1 MITNNPAITDINAQL
16 SILPDSIVETVSRH
30 GFTYIQLT
38 DPCLDEDKD
47 IWKGDYWIIADP
59 DDGDTWGDVYGGSF
73 EDFMN
78 THNAGTSAGYKDI
91 YCWDGNKW
99 VHVFDTAT
107 VADAHA
113 ELTVQADRIT
123 SEVVRVNAIEGE
135 LSTRITQTAES
146 IVSEAEARKSGEEL

>member
-1 MITNNPAITDINAQL
+1 MDA
-16 SILPDSIVETVSRH
+16 
-30 GFTYIQLT
+30 
-38 DPCLDEDKD
+38 DKE
-47 IWKGDYWIIADP
+47 IWKGDYWILADP
-59 DDGDTWGDVYGGSF
+59 GEGDTWGEVNEGSF

-113 ELTVQADRIT
+113 EISVQADRIT
-123 SEVVRVNAIEGE
+123 SEVVRMNAVEGE
-135 LSTRITQTAES
+135 LSTRITQTAED
-146 IVSEAEARKSGEEL
+146 IRSEATARTAQGEE